1 MNKLFIS
8 YSHKDENLIE
18 DFINHVAPLKNNGIL
33 SEWYDRKIETGKEF
47 QDEID
52 NNLENA
58 DFICLMI
65 SSNFLASNACLE
77 EKDSALKLKERK
89 GIRVIPIILSPC
101 AWTTHKELSELLAI
115 PTDGKAVT
123 SFSDKNEGW
132 LDAVNWLMDV
142 CKSVNTIKFLK
153 LKDQFNKFL
162 NSADILSKS
171 HKNKEILNLEDIFV
185 YPKLKCYDEEDV
197 SHKYDSDK
205 FNSEILSYEKL
216 IIAGENQAGK
226 TTLCK
231 VLFQIYSALN
241 FVPIFLDD
249 ENKYLGNPYKKLEKA
264 FLEQYEHETFD
275 DIDIKRVIPIVDNFH
290 VAKYQE
296 KYIEQYDSFRFQVL
310 IVDDIFGLNI
320 KNQALIAEY
329 SKFKIREFTSLER
342 NELIRKWIEV
352 KEESQIQINP
362 NHLQQSI
369 DDKTEK
375 IENSLGIIFGKGIM
389 PSYPF
394 FILSILAAQDTQKP
408 LDSEITSQGHCYQA
422 LIYLYL
428 RRESVTNEQ
437 IDIYTNFLTELSFWI
452 FDKKIGANL
461 DGNDFE
467 EFTEF
472 YESQYNLP
480 IPLSELVAKLSNVNI
495 CKFDSFNQY
504 GFCYSYIYYFFV
516 AKYLSEHESE
526 QKEAIGKILSNLHK
540 DENAYI
546 TVFIAHHTKS
556 DYLLDELLLN
566 AEMLFENYEPATL
579 KTDELSFFD
588 KHEDKI
594 VKAILPAYKHDP
606 EAERKKLLIEKS
618 ELEDRRN
625 DNETDSQIDD
635 DPMTSEL
642 LRDLRLSIKT
652 VEVMGLIIK
661 NRSGSLNLQRL
672 EYIFEQG
679 LKVHLRILTS
689 FIEIIKDEGTEQIIV
704 NLLKERINQIIE
716 EKEDDKDLSVEK
728 IEKLVK
734 AIYWNVNFGVLHG
747 FITKAIHSL
756 GSINLLKIA
765 DNVNQKELTPAAFIV
780 NHGIKMW
787 YDKNVKLNEMAD
799 RISEK
804 DFSKTAERLLKIKVV
819 EHCRMHKIDFKKLKE
834 IEEKLHLPATK
845 MLAERSRNR

>member
-546 TVFIAHHTKS
+546 TVFIAHYTKS